1 MGGDDHVRGQLW
13 KRMGAVFGTFHFH
26 VATKSGFEAGYPSL
40 PGGCRQGYM
49 GDGGGGRNRPM
60 RCRTVHIKTAEYRI
74 TFGVM
79 ASCYRVC
86 VYLFNNSLDSHP
98 N

>member
-1 MGGDDHVRGQLW
+1 M
-13 KRMGAVFGTFHFH
+13 TFHFH
-26 VATKSGFEAGYPSL
+26 SGAELGIKPVDPYL
-40 PGGCRQGYM
+40 TGGCRQGYM
-49 GDGGGGRNRPM
+49 GDGGRGRNRPM
-60 RCRTVHIKTAEYRI
+60 RCRTAHIKTAEYRI